1 MNERHPDLVL
11 ETMGTNMRKVCG
23 RNLLIFL
30 SAVALVGA
38 ATATEAGVIAN
49 WQFESGSFLGD
60 SSGNGYTL
68 VPGVTGATPAQ
79 STDVSTLAG
88 GAGSAYFDG
97 VNDWIQTTKTIDLRS
112 YNALRVSAW
121 IKPQSST
128 SGILWE
134 QGPTIL
140 KNAGSVNAVVNDGG
154 YAKAAICASG
164 NGSYAVDKYST
175 MQNTWQKLA
184 VEYRRNVTG
193 SDSVQ
198 VFLNDAKVGAD
209 SATAIVYSSF
219 LNSTLNIG
227 ARQNAGSGSPGSY
240 FAGKID
246 ELKIEDIS
254 TSTQRATPTKLYIIA
269 GQSNA
274 VGQYA
279 YNGQLPSSLQTSQD
293 NVSVY
298 CDSSWQTLTPG
309 LGATT
314 SEFGPEV
321 TFGHDIA
328 AAYPNEKIGLIKYA
342 VGATSLWEDWKA
354 GETAATSGPQY
365 LGLLQAIEN
374 ALSSLGTGETPQI
387 AGIVWMQGESDAIE
401 GHGAQYGA
409 NLANFIKQLRADL
422 EQPDLEFAIGQIHH
436 NWPGDPLDV
445 MQAQTAVCAADPL
458 THFVFTDDLSTYSRH
473 YDAAG
478 QMELGSRFAA
488 ALVPEPTSF
497 ALLATAA
504 VFCGLFCAWPRWNQR
519 FGKKKCP
526 VVVSHSI
533 LSSFLGDAL

>member
-1 MNERHPDLVL
+1 
-11 ETMGTNMRKVCG
+11 MRNVCE

-38 ATATEAGVIAN
+38 ATAAEAVVIAD

-68 VPGVTGATPAQ
+68 VPGITGSTPTQ
-79 STDVSTLAG
+79 STDVSALAG
-88 GAGSAYFDG
+88 GAGSASFDG
-97 VNDWIQTTKTIDLRS
+97 VNDWLQTAKAIDLRS

-121 IKPQSST
+121 IKPESST
-128 SGILWE
+128 VGVLWE

-140 KNAGSVNAVVNDGG
+140 QNAGSINAVVNDSG
-154 YAKAAICASG
+154 YAKAAICTSAS
-164 NGSYAVDKYST
+164 GSYAVDKYST
-175 MQNTWQKLA
+175 TQNTWQQLA

-198 VFLNDAKVGAD
+198 VFLNGAKVGAD
-209 SATAIVYSSF
+209 SAATVVYSSF

-240 FAGKID
+240 FTGKID

-254 TSTQRATPTKLYIIA
+254 TSTQLARPTKLYIVA

-279 YNGQLPSSLQTSQD
+279 YNSQLPSSLQTPQD
-293 NVSVY
+293 SVSIY
-298 CDSSWQTLTPG
+298 CGSSWQALAPG
-309 LGATT
+309 LGAST
-314 SEFGPEV
+314 SQFGPEV
-321 TFGHDIA
+321 TFGRDIA
-328 AAYPNEKIGLIKYA
+328 AANPDENIGLIKYA

-354 GETAATSGPQY
+354 GATAATSGPQY
-365 LGLLQAIEN
+365 LGLLQAVEN
-374 ALSSLGTGETPQI
+374 ALASLGTGETPEI

-409 NLANFIKQLRADL
+409 NLTNFIKQLRADL
-422 EQPDLEFAIGQIHH
+422 ELPDLEFAIGQIHH

-445 MQAQTAVCAADPL
+445 MQAQAEVCAADPL
-458 THFVFTDDLSTYSRH
+458 TRLVYTDDLSTYSRH
-473 YDAAG
+473 YDTAG

-488 ALVPEPTSF
+488 ALAPEPTSF

-504 VFCGLFCAWPRWNQR
+504 IFGGLFCAWPRWNQR
-519 FGKKKCP
+519 
-526 VVVSHSI
+526 V
-533 LSSFLGDAL
+533 GDRNLPL